1 MNRPP
6 NPASFAGALAGALAL
21 ALVLT
26 GAATAC
32 SSSGTSAAA
41 DGSNPGATP
50 NQDAATTPHA
60 ACTARELT
68 APTQDFFVDISASSG
83 IQKGNFVAHPAT
95 PIPIND
101 HSRLAFADLD
111 GDGRDDIVAH
121 SLFPNAQKGIPFEHL
136 VYLNNGDKTFREV
149 SDESGLRNVQAAFFV
164 FADVDNDGDQDCF
177 AGLDID
183 LPGET
188 SALYL
193 NDGKGH
199 FTKKASAGIES
210 AALAAN
216 GVFGDFNGDGKLD
229 LYAGNG
235 SSTSAVPDQLYFG
248 NGDGTFKEVSTRLKD
263 RPSQPTNGV
272 VACDYDNDG
281 DLDIFVSHYG
291 VSIGL
296 GWRTLWEND
305 GTGNFTDVAQKRGF
319 NALGSG
325 NSWLESTGKGKS
337 MQPGDPSLWIGSN
350 GFGIDCQ
357 DIDGDGQMDIWLATI
372 SHPVD
377 SDASRKWS
385 DPSML
390 LLNKGTGGGFS
401 FGNATLERGLPFN
414 EGDID
419 AAAVDFDNDGRID
432 LSVTRDKK
440 YEPNYSTPDQL
451 SWFGL
456 MHQNDDGTFTSL
468 GMMSGIN
475 DRTGTTDRVKAGQN
489 LGWADI
495 DGDGDLDL
503 LVGGRDN
510 GGAGRAN
517 FLFENTIGQ
526 KNDWIGVRLH
536 GDGITVNRDAIGA
549 RVTVIAGSTDATQK
563 KYLREVKSSRGTYSS
578 ADGRALL
585 FGLGGAPQS
594 CEGGLAQVA
603 IEVRWP
609 NGETKRYDAG
619 SFALNQYVSIDYA
632 GTLVPAP
639 PPATPPVTTP

>member
-1 MNRPP
+1 MNRPRP
-6 NPASFAGALAGALAL
+6 SLLAASLFLAL
-21 ALVLT
+21 A
-26 GAATAC
+26 AAAPAC
-32 SSSGTSAAA
+32 SSTAGSGDGSGT
-41 DGSNPGATP
+41 GPGTGPGATSGE
-50 NQDAATTPHA
+50 NAATTPHA
-60 ACTARELT
+60 ACTARDLS
-68 APTQDFFVDISASSG
+68 APVMDFFTDISASSG
-83 IQKGNFVAHPAT
+83 IQKANFVASPAT

-121 SLFPNAQKGIPFEHL
+121 SLFPNPQKGIPFEHL
-136 VYLNNGDKTFREV
+136 VYLNNGDKTFREA

-164 FADVDNDGDQDCF
+164 FGDVDNDGDQDCF
-177 AGLDID
+177 AGIDIA
-183 LPGET
+183 LPGQT

-199 FTKKASAGIES
+199 FTKKASSGVET
-210 AALAAN
+210 AALSAN
-216 GVFGDFNGDGKLD
+216 GVFGDFNGDAKLD
-229 LYAGNG
+229 LYVGNG

-248 NGDGTFKEVSTRLKD
+248 NGDGTFKEVSSRLKN

-291 VSIGL
+291 VSVGL

-319 NALGSG
+319 NALATG
-325 NSWLESTGKGKS
+325 NSWLESTGKGKNAQS
-337 MQPGDPSLWIGSN
+337 SDPNTWVGSN

-377 SDASRKWS
+377 SDESRKWS

-390 LLNKGTGGGFS
+390 LLNKGAAGGFS
-401 FGNATLERGLPFN
+401 FANATLERGLPFN

-419 AAAVDFDNDGRID
+419 AAAIDFDNDGRID

-456 MHQNDDGTFTSL
+456 MHQKADGTFQSM

-475 DRTGTTDRVKAGQN
+475 DRLGTTDRVKAGQN

-526 KNDWIGVRLH
+526 KNGWIGVRLH
-536 GDGITVNRDAIGA
+536 GDGMAVNRDAIGA
-549 RVTVIAGSTDATQK
+549 RVTVIAGSTAATQK
-563 KYLREVKSSRGTYSS
+563 KYIREVKSSRGTYSS

-585 FGLGGAPQS
+585 FGLGADG
-594 CEGGLAQVA
+594 CESGVAQVA

-632 GTLVPAP
+632 GALVPAP
-639 PPATPPVTTP
+639 AR